1 MGAAMITL
9 SPDMIEQAAQVAP
22 DQTLATSFLA
32 AEARAGMIALILFT
46 HEVARARQ
54 AVSEPMLAAI
64 RLQWWREALDEIYTG
79 KTVRAQPTAQ
89 ALAETIRAFNLP
101 RPWFDALVDAFGAEQ
116 DDVPFETWAEL
127 IDHGDQ
133 TYGNFNRLALLIA
146 GAPAI
151 SAPLDRVA
159 RQAGIVWRLC
169 DLMAQWPRWTH
180 RRQLW
185 LPVEAQT
192 GLDREATFAGKTSP
206 ALTNALQQAHT
217 HVLAKH
223 KDANRACRAA
233 AFGQAFPAVAYAALG
248 LPYAKSFQALNDPF
262 RQVASL
268 SLLARQLRLVWA
280 VAWQRI

>member
-1 MGAAMITL
+1 MIAL
-9 SPDMIEQAAQVAP
+9 SADMIEQAAQVAP

-32 AEARAGMIALILFT
+32 PEARAGMIALILFT

-64 RLQWWREALDEIYTG
+64 RLQWWREALDEIYSG

-89 ALAETIRAFNLP
+89 VLAETIRAFDLP

-116 DDVPFETWAEL
+116 DDVPFETWAEMT
-127 IDHGDQ
+127 DHGDQ

-159 RQAGIVWRLC
+159 RHAGILWRIC

-185 LPVEAQT
+185 LPLEAQT
-192 GLDREATFAGKTSP
+192 GLDTEATFGGKTSREL
-206 ALTNALQQAHT
+206 AIGLQQAHD
-217 HVLAKH
+217 HIVAARKR
-223 KDANRACRAA
+223 ANQACAEA
-233 AFGQAFPAVAYAALG
+233 AFGQAFPAMAYAALG
-248 LPYAKSFQALNDPF
+248 FPYAKAFRSLRDPF

-268 SLLARQLRLVWA
+268 SLLERQLRLVWA
-280 VAWQRI
+280 VARQRL

>member
-1 MGAAMITL
+1 MINL

-32 AEARAGMIALILFT
+32 PEARAGMIALILFT

-127 IDHGDQ
+127 ADHGDQ

-185 LPVEAQT
+185 LPVEAQA

-206 ALTNALQQAHT
+206 ALANGLQQAYTRVNKCPLGTAALATSSFPLDRHRLAELQLQILWEEILARFDRIE
-217 HVLAKH
+217 VLAEPE
-223 KDANRACRAA
+223 RIPS
-233 AFGQAFPAVAYAALG
+233 AFVKGYTAMPVRVHPKA
-248 LPYAKSFQALNDPF
+248 
-262 RQVASL
+262 
-268 SLLARQLRLVWA
+268 
-280 VAWQRI
+280 

>member
-1 MGAAMITL
+1 MITL
-9 SPDMIEQAAQVAP
+9 SADMIEQAAQAAP

-32 AEARAGMIALILFT
+32 PEARAGMIALILFT

-64 RLQWWREALDEIYTG
+64 RLQWWREALDEIYGG

-89 ALAETIRAFNLP
+89 VLAETIRAFDLP

-116 DDVPFETWAEL
+116 HEVPFETWAEL
-127 IDHGDQ
+127 ADHGDQ

-159 RQAGIVWRLC
+159 RHAGILWRIC

-185 LPVEAQT
+185 LPLEVQA
-192 GLDREATFAGKTSP
+192 GLDREATFAGNTSP
-206 ALTNALQQAHT
+206 ALVTALHQAHT
-217 HVLAKH
+217 HVLAAH
-223 KDANRACRAA
+223 KDVNQACHGAT
-233 AFGQAFPAVAYAALG
+233 FGQAFPAVAYVALG
-248 LPYAKSFQALNDPF
+248 LPYAKAFQALNDPF
-262 RQVASL
+262 REVASL
-268 SLLARQLRLVWA
+268 SLLERQLRLVWA
-280 VAWQRI
+280 VARQRI

>member
-1 MGAAMITL
+1 MITL
-9 SPDMIEQAAQVAP
+9 SADMIEQAAQVAP

-32 AEARAGMIALILFT
+32 PEARAGMIALILFT

-79 KTVRAQPTAQ
+79 KTVRAQPTAL
-89 ALAETIRAFNLP
+89 ALAEAIRAFNLP

-116 DDVPFETWAEL
+116 DDVPFETWTELAE
-127 IDHGDQ
+127 HGDQ

-159 RQAGIVWRLC
+159 CHAGILWRLC

-185 LPVEAQT
+185 LPVEAQA
-192 GLDREATFAGKTSP
+192 GLDIEATFAGNTSP
-206 ALTNALQQAHT
+206 ALVTALQQT
-217 HVLAKH
+217 YSHVLATH
-223 KDANRACRAA
+223 KAANQACRAA

-248 LPYAKSFQALNDPF
+248 LPYAKAFHALNDPF
-262 RQVASL
+262 GQGASL
-268 SLLARQLRLVWA
+268 NLIERQLRLVWA
-280 VAWQRI
+280 VARQRI

>member
-1 MGAAMITL
+1 MITL

-32 AEARAGMIALILFT
+32 PEARAGMIALILFT
-46 HEVARARQ
+46 HEVGRARQ

-64 RLQWWREALDEIYTG
+64 RLQWWRDALDEIYTG
-79 KTVRAQPTAQ
+79 KAVRAQPTAH
-89 ALAETIRAFNLP
+89 ALAETIRAFDLP

-116 DDVPFETWAEL
+116 DDVPFETWAAL
-127 IDHGDQ
+127 ADHGNQ

-151 SAPLDRVA
+151 STSLDRLA
-159 RQAGIVWRLC
+159 CQAGVLWRLR
-169 DLMAQWPRWTH
+169 DLMAQWPLWTQ

-185 LPVEAQT
+185 LPVEAQV

-206 ALTNALQQAHT
+206 ALANGLQQAYT
-217 HVLAKH
+217 HVVTAH
-223 KDANRACRAA
+223 KDANQACRAA

-248 LPYAKSFQALNDPF
+248 LPYAKSFQALRDPF

-268 SLLARQLRLVWA
+268 SLLERQLRLVWA
-280 VAWQRI
+280 VARQRI

>member
-1 MGAAMITL
+1 MITL
-9 SPDMIEQAAQVAP
+9 SADMIEQAAQVAP

-32 AEARAGMIALILFT
+32 PEARAGMIALILFT

-89 ALAETIRAFNLP
+89 ALAETIRAFDLP

-127 IDHGDQ
+127 AEHGDQ

-159 RQAGIVWRLC
+159 RHAGILWRLC

-185 LPVEAQT
+185 LPLEAQA
-192 GLDREATFAGKTSP
+192 GLDREATFAGKTSREL
-206 ALTNALQQAHT
+206 ASALQQAYR
-217 HVLAKH
+217 HVLATH
-223 KDANRACRAA
+223 KDANQACRSAV
-233 AFGQAFPAVAYAALG
+233 FGQAFPAVAYAALG
-248 LPYAKSFQALNDPF
+248 LPYAKAFHALNDPF

-268 SLLARQLRLVWA
+268 SLIERQLRLVWA
-280 VAWQRI
+280 VARQRI

>member
-1 MGAAMITL
+1 MINL
-9 SPDMIEQAAQVAP
+9 SADMIEQAAQVAP

-32 AEARAGMIALILFT
+32 PEARAGMITLILFT
-46 HEVARARQ
+46 HELARARQ

-64 RLQWWREALDEIYTG
+64 RLQWWRDALDEIYTG

-116 DDVPFETWAEL
+116 DDVPFETWAKL
-127 IDHGDQ
+127 ADHGDQ
-133 TYGNFNRLALLIA
+133 TYGNFNRLALLVA

-159 RQAGIVWRLC
+159 RYAGILWRLC

-185 LPVEAQT
+185 LPVEAQA

-206 ALTNALQQAHT
+206 ALVAALQQAHM
-217 HVLAKH
+217 HVLAAH
-223 KDANRACRAA
+223 KDANQACGAA
-233 AFGQAFPAVAYAALG
+233 AFGQAFPAVAYAAFG
-248 LPYAKSFQALNDPF
+248 SPYAKLFQALNDPF
-262 RQVASL
+262 RQVTSL
-268 SLLARQLRLVWA
+268 SLFERQLRLVWA
-280 VAWQRI
+280 VARQRL

>member
-9 SPDMIEQAAQVAP
+9 SADMIEQAAQVAP

-32 AEARAGMIALILFT
+32 PEARAGMIALILFT

-89 ALAETIRAFNLP
+89 MLAETIRAFNLP
-101 RPWFDALVDAFGAEQ
+101 RPWLDALVDAFGPEQ

-127 IDHGDQ
+127 IDHGDR

-146 GAPAI
+146 SAPAI

-185 LPVEAQT
+185 LPVEAQA

-206 ALTNALQQAHT
+206 ALANGLQQAYT
-217 HVLAKH
+217 HVLTAH
-223 KDANRACRAA
+223 KDANQACRAA

-248 LPYAKSFQALNDPF
+248 LPYAKSFQALHDPF

-268 SLLARQLRLVWA
+268 SLLERQLRLVWA
-280 VAWQRI
+280 VARQRI

>member
-1 MGAAMITL
+1 MITL
-9 SPDMIEQAAQVAP
+9 SADMIEQAAQVAP
-22 DQTLATSFLA
+22 DQTLATSFLVP
-32 AEARAGMIALILFT
+32 EARAGMIALILFT
-46 HEVARARQ
+46 HEIARARQ

-116 DDVPFETWAEL
+116 DDVPFETWVSLAE
-127 IDHGDQ
+127 HGDQ

-146 GAPAI
+146 GTPAI

-159 RQAGIVWRLC
+159 RHAGILWRLC

-185 LPVEAQT
+185 LPLEAQA
-192 GLDREATFAGKTSP
+192 GLDREGIFAGKTSS
-206 ALTNALQQAHT
+206 ALAIAFQQAHS
-217 HVLAKH
+217 HVLAAH
-223 KDANRACRAA
+223 KGANQACRAA

-248 LPYAKSFQALNDPF
+248 LPYAKAFQALSDPF
-262 RQVASL
+262 RQIASL
-268 SLLARQLRLVWA
+268 SLLEGQLRLVSA
-280 VAWQRI
+280 VARQRI